1 MSPRLPQVVS
11 RQRSPSD
18 IPPIMRKDVKGYTV
32 TSSRDRR
39 RLKLLPPSPFP
50 PIPTYLTKKQT
61 LETSITHHL
70 KEAEGN
76 YY

>member
-32 TSSRDRR
+32 TSSRDGR
-39 RLKLLPPSPFP
+39 RLKLLPTSPFP
-50 PIPTYLTKKQT
+50 PILTYLTKKQT
-61 LETSITHHL
+61 LEISITHHL